1 VRLHEV
7 VPLLF
12 ECAQGGDAAALALID
27 RQAAE
32 IAALARVALTRLDLL
47 ATPTPLVL
55 GGGVLAAGQPLLL
68 DNLHARLRTA
78 APLAH
83 PRIVTA
89 PPVLGAALLG
99 LDRLGSPPTAHQRL
113 RAAYQRPAVAA

>member
-1 VRLHEV
+1 M

-12 ECAQGGDAAALALID
+12 DCAQGGDAAALALID

-47 ATPTPLVL
+47 AAPTPLVL

-68 DNLHARLRTA
+68 DNLRARLRTA
-78 APLAH
+78 APWPAPASS
-83 PRIVTA
+83 PRPRSWA
-89 PPVLGAALLG
+89 PPCSASTAWAALPAPT
-99 LDRLGSPPTAHQRL
+99 SAYAPPTNAR
-113 RAAYQRPAVAA
+113 R